1 MIYHYLSLCGRLRRS
16 QASRLHF
23 AIEPV
28 VGVLPM
34 DLDQPLL
41 KPILFLSPVVVGG
54 KGGGRRS

>member
-1 MIYHYLSLCGRLRRS
+1 MCVSSLRRS

-34 DLDQPLL
+34 DLNQPLL
-41 KPILFLSPVVVGG
+41 KPILFLSPVVVGRWV
-54 KGGGRRS
+54 GRDGHKWG